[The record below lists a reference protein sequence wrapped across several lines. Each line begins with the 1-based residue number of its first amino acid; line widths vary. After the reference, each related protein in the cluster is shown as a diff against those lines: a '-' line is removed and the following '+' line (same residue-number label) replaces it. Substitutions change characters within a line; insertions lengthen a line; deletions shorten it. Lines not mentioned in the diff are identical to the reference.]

1 MMWLAVIGF
10 TLGVMNL
17 VVIFSIGLA
26 IKWYK

>member
-17 VVIFSIGLA
+17 VTIFSIGLA

>member
-17 VVIFSIGLA
+17 VAIFSIGLA